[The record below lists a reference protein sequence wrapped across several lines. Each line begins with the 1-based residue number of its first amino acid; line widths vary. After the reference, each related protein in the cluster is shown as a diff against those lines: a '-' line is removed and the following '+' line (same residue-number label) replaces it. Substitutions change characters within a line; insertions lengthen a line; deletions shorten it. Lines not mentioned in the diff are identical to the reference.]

1 MRWRMA
7 VMAGRRLPNTRPS
20 GCRCCRRALDIQ
32 RTPPQSQAWPD
43 RKRGIRPVTAI
54 LSLLGVNRMVA
65 AGLLVTLLFGAGWW
79 VFDAIGD
86 RREARV
92 RDQIEQQDQKG
103 AKNVRE
109 TAEETLRELGG
120 LPDADDIDDS
130 LRATGGLREDPQ

>member
-1 MRWRMA
+1 M
-7 VMAGRRLPNTRPS
+7 
-20 GCRCCRRALDIQ
+20 
-32 RTPPQSQAWPD
+32 
-43 RKRGIRPVTAI
+43 TAI

-103 AKNVRE
+103 AENVRD
-109 TAEETLRELGG
+109 TAENTLRELGG